1 MNWYF
6 YWYFTIYSIY
16 KRFSWDKD
24 FDLFATGL
32 FSLLITLLLN
42 CVLTIIALL
51 FSYRNLI
58 INSKYFLISFFIVI
72 FIVNGFIFLRKDWR
86 NRNYNIYKV
95 KRKAVKDILC
105 ISVSVLIIIGLIILS
120 TFSRNLFL

>member
-32 FSLLITLLLN
+32 FSLLITLSLN
-42 CVLTIIALL
+42 CVIIIIALF
-51 FSYRNLI
+51 FSHRDI
-58 INSKYFLISFFIVI
+58 IIYSKYFLLSFFIVL

-86 NRNYNIYKV
+86 DRKYAIYKR
-95 KRKAVKDILC
+95 KRKLIKDI
-105 ISVSVLIIIGLIILS
+105 ISVSVSVLIFIGLIVLS
-120 TFSRNLFL
+120 IFSRDLF

>member
-32 FSLLITLLLN
+32 FSLLITLSLN
-42 CVLTIIALL
+42 CIIIIIALF
-51 FSYRNLI
+51 FSYKEI
-58 INSKYFLISFFIVI
+58 IIYSKYFLISSFIVL
-72 FIVNGFIFLRKDWR
+72 FIVNGFVFLRKDWR
-86 NRNYNIYKV
+86 DRNYAIYKE
-95 KRKAVKDILC
+95 KRKVIKDI
-105 ISVSVLIIIGLIILS
+105 ISVSVSVLIFIGLLILS
-120 TFSRNLFL
+120 IFSRDLF

>member
-32 FSLLITLLLN
+32 FSLLITLSLN
-42 CVLTIIALL
+42 CVIIIIALF
-51 FSYRNLI
+51 FSYKDI
-58 INSKYFLISFFIVI
+58 IIYSKYFLISSFIVL
-72 FIVNGFIFLRKDWR
+72 FIVNGFVFLRKDWR
-86 NRNYNIYKV
+86 DRNYAIYKE
-95 KRKAVKDILC
+95 KRKVIKDI
-105 ISVSVLIIIGLIILS
+105 ISVSVSVLIFIGLLILS
-120 TFSRNLFL
+120 IFSRDLF